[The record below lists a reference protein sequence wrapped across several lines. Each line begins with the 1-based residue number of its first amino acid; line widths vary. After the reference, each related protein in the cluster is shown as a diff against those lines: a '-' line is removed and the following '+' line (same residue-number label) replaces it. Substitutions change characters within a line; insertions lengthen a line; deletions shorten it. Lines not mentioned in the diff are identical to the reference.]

1 MHYLT
6 TTMDLTNLR
15 ESLDTADAD
24 GGRRVCDER
33 LSKEF
38 KGEFDLTSRGAAAH
52 KYVQGRPEK

>member
-1 MHYLT
+1 
-6 TTMDLTNLR
+6 MDLTNLR